1 MARDI
6 MYYFDKKSPY
16 ARYELGEIQTGFNM
30 SQVIDGTKDS
40 MQVQVFNYN
49 ENVVEPNTILFHN
62 ATQTWWIVK
71 KDNVKRYA
79 NENGFY
85 YKHNLTLLGAIDLL
99 NSRDLT
105 DCGFNDKTYTIEQ
118 FIKRLFELSTFEFE
132 RVSIDFGNNVD
143 KDKVVDYIKSFENYT
158 LLSALREFLNGYN
171 CDAKLSFTL
180 YSDRNEINWAVIKII
195 PKTGNIDL
203 PILDIDVFDD
213 IRESKNID
221 KESYGTTA
229 ISNAQNVVSTLTKTY
244 PQIGAVNLSG
254 SDYNIKPSSAFLKLP
269 SPIYKVNWLKLYHS
283 VKLYITVSHSMAS
296 TTFVHYF
303 TFPTTLDED
312 DMDQVYDSL
321 ARQIATDFNT
331 FSGSYTPVYN
341 KVMTYKQKVYDFVKL
356 AGCITLK
363 TGWKMNPK
371 TATYIAP
378 ENDSTFYFPRITKE
392 KRATTPELQNALLL
406 LGSKDDYQCATY
418 KQRCIYYERGSDKIE
433 NFNWTSEAGSSYTA
447 NDVVT
452 HLSSYEGTDLR
463 KTSAGVSISFSY
475 GNGSATIILCPLG
488 VAIGTNETGAYY
500 FNVPNITCQVNYVP
514 MSDIKIKQDN
524 KNNNLDS
531 KLYNQNGKLNDS
543 VALSKLLDTY
553 TKEIQSETLTRY
565 MQYTNY
571 NDIPKIGQLVEY
583 GTYKYVINNIS
594 YDIVPNETN
603 NVDNVGYYF
612 ECEFTLAPWVSTKSI
627 MTNPNSN
634 IRDYGIPQ
642 KYNIKRRQTY
652 RDYFEFSLTQ
662 DIDANQD
669 DPYVSLNNYLAFDNT
684 TIATEYDHTAIMR
697 LTYNDLVG
705 GSNEWF
711 YQLNT
716 TAYVL
721 DKSIYEIVDF
731 GDNNIIG
738 YDMQNATSGFIMNDL
753 FNTIYRSINTPIS
766 YTDESGKVKGIY
778 LAMVNKDNLLN
789 LYNQLKGD
797 RSYTNLVRHVFVGNE
812 FYYGV
817 EQTYTVSNYTSYA
830 TDESDMIDNQ
840 TTVIVQI
847 NFNNT
852 LTDANFDFDLSFSN
866 PTLEYPI
873 GSGTMLTGVSIYNVR
888 KVNRTTYE
896 LTVIDSNSS
905 IHATVFSTP
914 ALDLSFDVAYKVD
927 GTGARANA
935 DYNIDEPNYKKDAI
949 EVPVFNYSLQ
959 LGDTEQVEIGGNI
972 FNIENRVFDLY
983 RYVIRNRF
991 TTTKLNA
998 SKYFDNLSING
1009 SAGSSEYFYNITSS
1023 TSVAI
1028 TYEQDNTIMR
1038 IKFYSS
1044 QLASVN
1050 GNADQSIFTLDTITN
1065 GSQISKSNLIG
1076 KDIVIYKSMIKS
1088 MNYDTNQNTTTC
1100 DYDNELMFIIHNPQD
1115 SNFDGDDLLVNVN
1128 YYKLK

>member
-1 MARDI
+1 MARDV

-16 ARYELGEIQTGFNM
+16 ARHELGEIQTSFNM

-49 ENVVEPNTILFHN
+49 DNVVEPNTILYHD

-79 NENGFY
+79 NESTYFY
-85 YKHNLTLLGAIDLL
+85 THNLTLLGAIDLL

-180 YSDRNEINWAVIKII
+180 YGNRNEINWAVIKII

-203 PILDIDVFDD
+203 PILSIDEFYD
-213 IRESKNID
+213 IRESKSID

-244 PQIGAVNLSG
+244 PQIGGVNLSANA
-254 SDYNIKPSSAFLKLP
+254 YTITPNNAHLQLP
-269 SPIYKVNWLKLYHS
+269 SPIYKINWLKIYHS
-283 VKLYITVSHSMAS
+283 IKVWVYVHNTSTQQTTYI
-296 TTFVHYF
+296 
-303 TFPTTLDED
+303 TFPTVLDED
-312 DMDQVYDSL
+312 SMDQTYAEI
-321 ARQIATDFNT
+321 ARFIAQAFNQY
-331 FSGSYTPVYN
+331 SGSYTPVYN
-341 KVMTYKQKVYDFVKL
+341 KVMSYKQQVYNMIKL
-356 AGCITLK
+356 AGCVTLK

-378 ENDSTFYFPRITKE
+378 ENDATFYFPRITKE
-392 KRATTPELQNALLL
+392 KLLMGTPELENAVLL
-406 LGSKDDYQCATY
+406 LGTKEDYQCATY
-418 KQRCIYYERGSDKIE
+418 KQRCMYYERGGNTIE
-433 NFNWTSEAGSSYTA
+433 NFEWTSVAGAYFGSGEF
-447 NDVVT
+447 VT
-452 HLSSYEGTDLR
+452 HITDYKWTDLR
-463 KTSAGVSISFSY
+463 NGRQSVSMTFSY
-475 GNGSATIILCPLG
+475 GNGEATVALG
-488 VAIGTNETGAYY
+488 PVDARDDDGANSYNY
-500 FNVPNITCQVNYVP
+500 NVPNLTCQVNYVP

-565 MQYTNY
+565 MHYTNY

-603 NVDNVGYYF
+603 NVNNVGYYF

-642 KYNIKRRQTY
+642 KYNVKRRHTY

-684 TIATEYDHTAIMR
+684 TIATEYDHTAIMK
-697 LTYNDLVG
+697 LTYDDLVG
-705 GSNEWF
+705 NSNEWF

-738 YDMQNATSGFIMNDL
+738 YDMQNATSGFRMNDL
-753 FNTIYRSINTPIS
+753 FNQTYRSINTPIS
-766 YTDESGKVKGIY
+766 YTDASGKVKGIY
-778 LAMVNKDNLLN
+778 LAMVNKDNLLT
-789 LYNQLKGD
+789 LYNQLKGS

-959 LGDTEQVEIGGNI
+959 LGDTEQIEIGSNI

-998 SKYFDNLSING
+998 SKYFDNLSISG
-1009 SAGSSEYFYNITSS
+1009 SSGSSEYFYSITSS

-1044 QLASVN
+1044 QLATVN

-1088 MNYDTNQNTTTC
+1088 MNYDTDQNTTTC
-1100 DYDNELMFIIHNPQD
+1100 DYDNELMFIIHNLQD